1 MIKIIGLTAA
11 ILTLASCASP
21 VGDMLNN
28 KFVSITPQAAPKSLV
43 GIWTGSMGP
52 YLTSFSFKNDGYGVF
67 CYSYGTADVLQRV
80 KYANNIIYNQD
91 GTKLEIKESTNDL
104 LVVNANYFG
113 GNKSTFYRDKDL
125 KEASQFCAKKLSS

>member
-1 MIKIIGLTAA
+1 MCREIEETLLSPHQIITNIIMMIKIIGLTVA

-52 YLTSFSFKNDGYGVF
+52 YLTSFSFKDDGYGVF
-67 CYSYGTADVLQRV
+67 CYSYGTAV
-80 KYANNIIYNQD
+80 
-91 GTKLEIKESTNDL
+91 
-104 LVVNANYFG
+104 
-113 GNKSTFYRDKDL
+113 
-125 KEASQFCAKKLSS
+125 